1 MAEQQTSRVT
11 VESLHPRSL
20 KYLTG
25 YLQSLV
31 HGRLW
36 LQVLVGMVLG
46 IIAGILMGP
55 SVGWITIGTATVLSD
70 WLAFPGK
77 LFLALIQMIV
87 IPLVFASIIRGLAAT
102 EDLEQLRKIGLRAV
116 LYFIV
121 TTVLAIIIGL
131 VVATVI
137 RPGDY
142 IDSRTLR
149 ATLAIEQVA
158 AEPLTAEETA
168 PPDLSLDNLPQKIV
182 TLLPAN
188 PLNSMVESNM
198 LQVVIF
204 AMVVGVALV
213 MMAPTQAKPMLDLL
227 GSLQEVC
234 MTVVRWAM
242 LLAPVAVFGLLA
254 QLTAKLGLDAL
265 LGMAVYVGTVLLG
278 LLLLFCVYL
287 VIVFALVRQS
297 PLAFVKSVRD
307 VLLLAFST
315 SSSAAVMPLSIRT
328 AEEKLKVRPSISQ
341 FVIPL
346 GATINMNGT
355 ALYQGV
361 AALFLAQ
368 VFGIDIS
375 LGGMALIVLTTV
387 GASIGAPAT
396 PGVGIVIL
404 SMVLTTAGIPATGIA
419 LIMGVDR
426 ILDMSRSAINVS
438 GDLVA
443 AKLLDRWVGAKSSL
457 TDEIINEAI
466 YEDIRKETGEDVLT
480 ADQLTD

>member
-1 MAEQQTSRVT
+1 MQQDARVSFSI
-11 VESLHPRSL
+11 ESLYPRSL
-20 KYLTG
+20 RYLTG

-31 HGRLW
+31 RGRLW
-36 LQVLVGMVLG
+36 LKVMIGMVLG
-46 IIAGILMGP
+46 IITGVLIGP
-55 SVGWITIGTATVLSD
+55 STGLVDPAKATVIGD

-102 EDLEQLRKIGLRAV
+102 EDLEQLRKMGLRVV
-116 LYFIV
+116 LFFIV
-121 TTVLAIIIGL
+121 TTALAIIIGL
-131 VVATVI
+131 VVASVI
-137 RPGDY
+137 KPGSY
-142 IDSRTLR
+142 IDSQTLQ
-149 ATLAIEQVA
+149 ATMVIESVPVEQTDPQDINIS
-158 AEPLTAEETA
+158 E
-168 PPDLSLDNLPQKIV
+168 LPQKV
-182 TLLPAN
+182 VALLPSN

-204 AMVVGVALV
+204 AMVFGVALV
-213 MMAPTQAKPMLDLL
+213 MIAPAQAKPMLELL

-242 LLAPVAVFGLLA
+242 LLAPIAVFGLLA
-254 QLTAKLGLDAL
+254 QLTAKLGMDAL

-278 LLLLFCVYL
+278 LLLLFITYL
-287 VIVFALVRQS
+287 IIIFIVAKEH
-297 PLAFVKSVRD
+297 PLKFIHSIRD

-315 SSSAAVMPLSIRT
+315 SSSAAVMPLSIKI
-328 AEEKLKVRPSISQ
+328 AEDKLKVRPSVSQ

-368 VFGIDIS
+368 VFGIEIG
-375 LGGMALIVLTTV
+375 LGGMTLIVLTSV

-404 SMVLTTAGIPATGIA
+404 SMVLASVGIPAAGIA

-426 ILDMSRSAINVS
+426 ILDMSRTAINVS

-443 AKLLDRWVGAKSSL
+443 AKLIDRWVGGK
-457 TDEIINEAI
+457 TTFNEEVKEEAI
-466 YEDIRKETGEDVLT
+466 HEDIREKTGIDVLT
-480 ADQLTD
+480 PENLKD